1 MRTLRSIDALRGQVS
16 EWRAAGARIG
26 FVPTMGALH
35 AGHIALL
42 EAARRECDQVAA
54 SIFVNPIQ
62 FNSADDL
69 AKYPSDQ
76 ADDLAKLRTA
86 GCDLLYQP
94 DKNTIYPP
102 GFATRV
108 AVPDL
113 ADCLC
118 GLHRPGHMTG
128 VATVVAKLFL
138 QLLPNVAYFGE
149 KDYQQ
154 LLIVRRMA
162 RDLDIP
168 VEVAAV
174 ETVREADGLAL
185 SSRNRNLSEAERA
198 IAPRLHGALRGLGPL
213 LADGRPAGP
222 LLDDA
227 RQSLLAAGFD
237 AVDYLDLRAEETL
250 AKLER
255 AAAPCRLFVAATLG
269 ATRLIDNLRVL

>member
-1 MRTLRSIDALRGQVS
+1 MRTLSTIESLRGQIS
-16 EWRAAGARIG
+16 DWRAAGARIG

-35 AGHIALL
+35 AGHEALL
-42 EAARRECDQVAA
+42 DAARRECDRVAA

-62 FNSADDL
+62 FNSAQDL
-69 AKYPSDQ
+69 ANYPSDLD
-76 ADDLAKLRTA
+76 DDLAKLRSA
-86 GCDLLYQP
+86 GCDLLYLP
-94 DKNTIYPP
+94 EKATIYPP
-102 GFATRV
+102 GFATSV
-108 AVPDL
+108 AVPGL

-138 QLLPNVAYFGE
+138 QLLPDVAYFGE

-154 LLIVRRMA
+154 LVIVRRMT

-168 VEVAAV
+168 VQVAAV

-198 IAPRLHGALRGLGPL
+198 AAPRLHGTLRDLAPL
-213 LADGRPAGP
+213 LADGRPAAP
-222 LLDDA
+222 LLDKA
-227 RQSLLAAGFD
+227 RQSLLGAGFD

-250 AKLER
+250 AKLEK
-255 AAAPCRLFVAATLG
+255 AEGPCRLFVAATLG
-269 ATRLIDNLRVL
+269 TTRLIDNLRVV